1 MNKNPVIIKKVIKKG
16 HGGHHGGAW
25 KVAYADFVTAMM
37 AFFLLMWLLN
47 ATTEQQK
54 RGLSNYFGPA
64 GDALGAGGS
73 GGVMGGLSIET
84 EGNYRETRASSPL
97 TTDSTGTDSSAS
109 DNDSDDSDATHSKT
123 GESGAS
129 DAALKSNKT
138 GDMAASGMGQS
149 SEPNFES
156 SDTLQGD
163 GFNKNDAKDIME
175 DYEQELFKEAEESLK
190 KAVKEDPN
198 LKDVADNLKVDQTP
212 EGLRIQII
220 DKGQFS
226 MFPSGSAVMLP
237 KTKEIL
243 KQVVKAVQKLP
254 NKISISGH
262 TDAKP
267 YAASNG
273 YTNWELSTDRANS
286 ARRELIEDGL
296 FQDRIMSVVGRA
308 DRDPLLPA
316 NPESDQNRRLSIV
329 LLKEPVHPKDKAN
342 TSSAKTETSK
352 GMAKGGLVG
361 EAPAAVSV
369 PLAPAASEV
378 APKPKG

>member
-1 MNKNPVIIKKVIKKG
+1 MNKSPVIIKKVIKKG

-47 ATTEQQK
+47 ATTEEQK

-73 GGVMGGLSIET
+73 GGVLGGLSIET
-84 EGNYRETRASSPL
+84 QGNFRETRASSPI
-97 TTDSTGTDSSAS
+97 TTESTGSGTSAT
-109 DNDSDDSDATHSKT
+109 DNDSEDNDATHSKT
-123 GESGAS
+123 GESGES
-129 DAALKSNKT
+129 DASLKSNKT
-138 GDMAASGMGQS
+138 GDMSASGMGQS

-156 SDTLQGD
+156 TDTLQGD

-175 DYEQELFKEAEESLK
+175 DYEKELFKEAEESLK

-198 LKDVADNLKVDQTP
+198 LKDIADNLKIDQTP

-220 DKGQFS
+220 DQGQFS

-296 FQDRIMSVVGRA
+296 FPDRIMSVVGRA
-308 DRDPLLPA
+308 DREPLLPA
-316 NPESDQNRRLSIV
+316 SPESDQNRRLSIV
-329 LLKEPVHPKDKAN
+329 LLKEPPHAKNPS
-342 TSSAKTETSK
+342 TSGNGK
-352 GMAKGGLVG
+352 GIIAKGVPKGG
-361 EAPAAVSV
+361 GGFSKDEPHAVSV
-369 PLAPAASEV
+369 PLGTPASG
-378 APKPKG
+378 PK